1 MNKKSKLFLLDQ
13 LLPSFSP
20 AEQKIAL
27 FILENTFAVIDMTIE
42 DMSEKIGTS
51 VASISRFT
59 KKIGFENFYLLK
71 LGIAKEFVNSS
82 NKTISLNVNKNS
94 NATDIYTNVAK
105 TNSAILEES
114 IEYFNTDKMEEIS
127 EIILNANHIYLFA
140 MGASGI
146 LAKESWYKF
155 IRLGLK
161 CSIIEDFHSQLL
173 QASILDDTD
182 VALIFSHSGINK
194 DVLTL
199 LEIINETPACSIGIT
214 NYARTPFSQSVDI
227 CLFFSENSTP
237 MDKVGFSSRI
247 PQLIIIESLYR
258 ILSLKLGEKSKIC
271 QERYK
276 RIFKK
281 RSI

>member
-82 NKTISLNVNKNS
+82 NKTISFNVNKNS
-94 NATDIYTNVAK
+94 NTNDIYTNVAK

-127 EIILNANHIYLFA
+127 EIILNANHIYIFA

-161 CSIIEDFHSQLL
+161 CSMI
-173 QASILDDTD
+173 
-182 VALIFSHSGINK
+182 
-194 DVLTL
+194 
-199 LEIINETPACSIGIT
+199 
-214 NYARTPFSQSVDI
+214 
-227 CLFFSENSTP
+227 
-237 MDKVGFSSRI
+237 
-247 PQLIIIESLYR
+247 
-258 ILSLKLGEKSKIC
+258 
-271 QERYK
+271 
-276 RIFKK
+276 
-281 RSI
+281 

>member
-1 MNKKSKLFLLDQ
+1 
-13 LLPSFSP
+13 
-20 AEQKIAL
+20 
-27 FILENTFAVIDMTIE
+27 
-42 DMSEKIGTS
+42 
-51 VASISRFT
+51 
-59 KKIGFENFYLLK
+59 
-71 LGIAKEFVNSS
+71 
-82 NKTISLNVNKNS
+82 
-94 NATDIYTNVAK
+94 
-105 TNSAILEES
+105 
-114 IEYFNTDKMEEIS
+114 MEEIS
-127 EIILNANHIYLFA
+127 EIILNANHIYIFA

>member
-1 MNKKSKLFLLDQ
+1 MNRKSKLFLLDQ
-13 LLPSFSP
+13 LSPNFSP
-20 AEQKIAL
+20 TEQKIAT
-27 FILENTFAVIDMTIE
+27 FILENTFEVIDMTIE
-42 DMSEKIGTS
+42 DMAEKIGTS

-59 KKIGFENFYLLK
+59 KKIGFESFYLLK

-82 NKTISLNVNKNS
+82 NKNISLNINENS
-94 NATDIYTNVAK
+94 TATDIYTNVAK

-114 IEYFNTDKMEEIS
+114 IENFNTEKMEEIS
-127 EIILNANHIYLFA
+127 EILLNANHIYIFA

-146 LAKESWYKF
+146 LAKEAWYKF

-161 CSIIEDFHSQLL
+161 CSMIEDFHSQLL
-173 QASILDDTD
+173 QASVLDEKD

-194 DVLTL
+194 DVLIL
-199 LEIINETPACSIGIT
+199 LEIINETSACSIGVT

-227 CLFFSENSTP
+227 CLFFSETSTP

-258 ILSLKLGEKSKIC
+258 ILSLKLGEKSKVC

-276 RIFKK
+276 KIFKK

>member
-1 MNKKSKLFLLDQ
+1 MNRKSKLFLLDQ
-13 LLPSFSP
+13 LSSTFSP
-20 AEQKIAL
+20 TEKKICN
-27 FILENTFAVIDMTIE
+27 FILENTFSVIDMTIE
-42 DMSEKIGTS
+42 EMAEKIGTS

-59 KKIGFENFYLLK
+59 KKIGFDSFYLLK

-82 NKTISLNVNKNS
+82 NKTLTLNVDENS
-94 NATDIYTNVAK
+94 TTADIYSNVAK

-114 IEYFNTDKMEEIS
+114 IENFNTDKMEEIS
-127 EIILNANHIYLFA
+127 EILLNANHIYIFA
-140 MGASGI
+140 MGASSI

-155 IRLGLK
+155 IRIGLK
-161 CSIIEDFHSQLL
+161 CSMIEDFHSQLL
-173 QASILDDTD
+173 QASILDDDD

-227 CLFFSENSTP
+227 CLFFSENSAV
-237 MDKVGFSSRI
+237 MNKNGFSSRI

-258 ILSLKLGEKSKIC
+258 ILTLKKGQQANNFQDKYRK
-271 QERYK
+271 
-276 RIFKK
+276 IFKK